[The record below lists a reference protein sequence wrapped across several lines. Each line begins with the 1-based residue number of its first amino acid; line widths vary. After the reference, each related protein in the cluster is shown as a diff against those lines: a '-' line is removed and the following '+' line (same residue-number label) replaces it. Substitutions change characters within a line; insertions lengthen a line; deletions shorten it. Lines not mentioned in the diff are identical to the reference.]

1 MKLHN
6 LKNRKW
12 NYVGLAFTFT
22 FVGFPSVGFQFVTKL
37 SSVPTCITDK
47 EPYFVWFY

>member
-22 FVGFPSVGFQFVTKL
+22 FVGFLIVMISRLSGSRWVITPS
-37 SSVPTCITDK
+37 
-47 EPYFVWFY
+47 